1 MPYLRREGQVFI
13 LDLGEAGQPETDN
26 RLTPAALDAIEACID
41 EAEASEGPTAL
52 VTTATGKFFSNG
64 FQPELFTADGSYLL
78 RAQQVTARVLASE
91 LPTIAAVNGHA
102 FGGAAFLA
110 VAHDIRLM
118 RSDRGFFCLPE
129 MDLGMLI
136 PNGFDALFAA
146 RVPQPGR
153 HVAVVTA
160 RRFGGD
166 DAVRAGIMDQALTA
180 EELLPAAIAL
190 GEQLAAKRGPN
201 LAATKKHL
209 YGTVLDELSRYGLPA
224 H

>member
-1 MPYLRREGQVFI
+1 MPYLRREGQVFV

-26 RLTPAALDAIEACID
+26 RLSPDALDAIEACID
-41 EAEASEGPTAL
+41 EAEASQGPAAL

-64 FQPELFTADGSYLL
+64 FVPELFAPDGSYLL
-78 RAQQVTARVLASE
+78 RAQQVFARVVASE

-118 RSDRGFFCLPE
+118 RTDRGFFCLPE
-129 MDLGMLI
+129 LDLGMLI

-153 HVAVVTA
+153 HIAVVTA
-160 RRFGGD
+160 RRFGGA
-166 DAVRAGIMDQALTA
+166 DAVQAGIMDQALSA
-180 EELLPAAIAL
+180 EELLPTALAL

-201 LAATKKHL
+201 LAATKKHM
-209 YGTVLDELSRYGLPA
+209 YGTVLDEMSRYGLPA
-224 H
+224 Q